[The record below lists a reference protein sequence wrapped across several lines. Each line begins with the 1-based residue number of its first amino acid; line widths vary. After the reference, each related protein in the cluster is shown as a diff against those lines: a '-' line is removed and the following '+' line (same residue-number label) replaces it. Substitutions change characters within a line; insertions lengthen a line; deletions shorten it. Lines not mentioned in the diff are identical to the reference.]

1 MSQITLSPDLE
12 YWTKRLRDKEQCLF
26 PILDDGL
33 TRAGEEIESID
44 VKAPQLEELLEF
56 CQAYELRISTVFQAA
71 WGLVLRS
78 YTGTDE
84 VIFGYQDDHSK
95 SLPCHVNLVRES
107 GLQHALNAIETS
119 YARDASHRGVRRRDL
134 ESALKLSEEEL
145 FNTKVC
151 SRDGTTNGDETAQ
164 NHDEQ
169 GELDDEDAVVSSPI
183 TVEIFRDLTSRYL
196 RIHLRYQV
204 SHLSNGQAANVA
216 SALERALICVI
227 TGTHQTVGE
236 QHLFSEYHRR
246 QVDDWNQLRPESQN
260 MTFHEAISIQVRAQP
275 DASAIDAWDENLTY
289 RELDNLSSTLA
300 RHLVQLGVNSGMK
313 IPLVFEKSAWWVVA
327 LLSVSKSGA
336 AFVPVDASQPIL
348 RLKEIMDDVKP
359 SLLLSS
365 VQYAELLADCAETTV
380 VVSRSTLETL
390 WTRSAILPE
399 LPKVKH
405 TNAAYVMYTS
415 GSTGRPKGAVLQHGG
430 YLSALLCWTE
440 GTNLVPG
447 QRALQSSSYA
457 WSVSIIEVISVLW
470 HGACL
475 CVPSDYQKQNA
486 LTEVFE
492 DMHITWA
499 ILSPSIVKTIERER
513 VRYLESLIL
522 CGEPVAKEVVTR
534 WASEQTKVWVG
545 WAATECLAL
554 ARPDNFT
561 ADSNVQNLG
570 PCKGICRVVEVGN
583 HERQVPIGA
592 VGEVVTHAPWIADG
606 YLNDPER
613 TAATFLDRLDWLDGR
628 PSSYGS
634 RWYKVGDLVRQNSD
648 GSLMLA
654 GRGDN
659 MVKIRGQRFDMS
671 EVERNLGTDS
681 QIRNSLPILPK
692 TGICKHRL
700 VAAVSLRQFTTVAN
714 EGSDSIVLLK
724 GSELKDAASWVS
736 KFRDDL
742 ARRMPSYMIP
752 SLWVMLK
759 SFPLTI
765 TGKIDRV
772 SLKKFIE
779 KMNVETFESIATLG
793 VESEPPITTLEKRLA
808 KVWADVLNLPVHKV
822 GRNTPFITL
831 GGDSILAMIIG
842 ARCNKD
848 SLRIRAQDILRYG
861 TIAELASKA
870 SLEEEEQT
878 TQTATLAKQYVT
890 LHKKIRET
898 LHQVIPRKEDVEDAY
913 PASPM
918 QTGMLLSKAR
928 LTGDYNTASIYEILP
943 SRKNHFPNIE
953 KLQNAWQQ
961 VVNRHSILRTFFVES
976 VSQSGSFDQVVL
988 RNYDVSQTTTVW
1000 TGIQTTS
1007 VGDVIRAFEE
1017 SPSRSY
1023 PDFQPPHNFTIL
1035 ETATGGV
1042 FCRLNAEHT
1051 LVDGMSLAVIV
1062 RDLRL
1067 AYDEKLPLQPVP
1079 LYSSYITSL
1088 QQVVCSIDN
1097 RYWKSYLKDM
1107 HPCIFPT
1114 LSYSLSREPLK
1125 AESRAITVDINNAHH
1140 LLKFCQSQD
1149 ITLSALFRT
1158 IWGLILRS
1166 YTGSDEVCFGY
1177 ITSGRDLPIAGIE
1190 EIVGTFIN
1198 MLVCRM
1204 NLSEMRLVKDII
1216 ATAKSDY
1223 LNSLPHQHASLAQ
1236 IQHVLGLY
1244 GQQLFNTSMTI
1255 LKQVPL
1261 DSGESPSIT
1270 FNNIHEWSPN
1280 EYDLDVQVWVS
1291 STNVT
1296 MELWYRTE
1304 AISNEH
1310 AHNIASTFS
1319 QAIDTITDDF
1329 DQRVGQLDLFSHHH
1343 RRQVWDWNA
1352 RYPKSIDVCLHD
1364 LVSQHADTR
1373 AKEMA
1378 ITSWDRDFT
1387 YKQLEEHSNR
1397 LAHYLVSLGVGPE
1410 THMLLCFEKSAIAI
1424 VAMLGVLK
1432 AGGACVS
1439 IDPTHPTQ
1447 RLQRIIADT
1456 RPLCCLVSKL
1466 HKGLFDAQGLKGLVK
1481 HVVTVHESLFESNR
1495 LPESKRKPCPSVTA
1509 KNAAF
1514 ILFTSGSTGTPKGIV
1529 HEHRTVAS
1537 SLHHHGIAMNIGVDS
1552 RTLQFSAFVFDVSIT
1567 EIFMAL
1573 TRGGVLCIPSEHE
1586 RMNNL
1591 ESAIT
1596 RMEAN
1601 WAHLTPTVASLLDP
1615 AKVPTLKHMAL
1626 AGEPLKKVN
1635 VTAWAPRLELVNLY
1649 GPAECCLATTLRVGL
1664 VAEDRPDNIGRSVG
1678 LLVWI
1683 VNFSNTDR
1691 LVPVGGVGELLLEG
1705 PNVAREYLR
1714 DRERTL
1720 QSFIENPAWLGDEK
1734 TTPPRRFYRSGD
1746 LARYNGD
1753 GSIQILGRID
1763 TQVKLHGQRVEM
1775 GEIEYQAK
1783 VNLTPHN
1790 LVNMAVVY
1798 AKGDHPGGGLLVAF
1812 LEFEEKAKEVD
1823 EDQLMLSI
1831 SSRLNNI
1838 LVKLDS
1844 YLVEAVPSYMVPS
1857 IYVPLNS
1864 MPLLTAGKIDRGKL
1878 VSIVKRFSPEEVSLY
1893 SLSEFQAEKGQ
1904 PTTRMELTLQK
1915 LWAQVLAIDEK
1926 NIGVD
1931 DNFFRLGGDSVVA
1944 MKLSAAG
1951 REAGITITVANI
1963 FQNSKLSD
1971 MAAIA
1976 RPFSE
1981 RTLHELESQY
1991 GISKASVSAVYPATP
2006 LQEGM
2011 MLLSSRQS
2019 NAYTVQ
2025 YVLPL
2030 PSHIDIPRFKLTWI
2044 LLYKEHPILRTR
2056 IINVEKTISSMQV
2069 VVDED
2074 LSWLTAR
2081 SLRKYL
2087 KDDQSAPTEYGKPLA
2102 RFALVED
2109 DDKDY
2114 FVLTAH
2120 HSIFDKYSLEMM
2132 FSEAERLYRSLIA
2145 DEKPL
2150 FATLSLTYES
2160 FATDV
2165 FNMDV
2170 FKAGTFWKDQFSDL
2184 SFSNFPK
2191 LPIGH
2196 QPSATEA
2203 LRHFVPCSIS
2213 SEQHFST
2220 QTIIRAAWALLLAQH
2235 SDSHDNVVFGMTL
2248 DGRQSGLESVVGPTL
2263 VTVPIKTSIKLQTTV
2278 GHFLDDIMQHMKDIE
2293 QFQHFGLQN
2302 IKALSPDTA
2311 YACDFQTLLAIHP
2324 VQTDDARQ
2332 SLFSEDFLAFEAPP
2346 AYLLQLECQPTS
2358 SGFHVKA
2365 KYDPITTAGLQ
2376 MRRLLDQF
2384 EHVVSQLLHHDPTL
2398 SIGEIDFCSPQDA
2411 QDIKQWNRDMPPR
2424 LNKCVHDV
2432 IFSHDP
2438 ESMAVC
2444 SWDGDFTYRQLDELS
2459 TKLAYRLRT
2468 DFGVGPESLVPLS
2481 LVKSTWAVVA
2491 MMAVLKAGGAY
2502 VPMDP
2507 SHPASRLQEIVD
2519 ASKASLILCS
2529 SQHETLARS
2538 LAENVLVVNQKTI
2551 DIVRPHEDPVDT
2563 IVGPD
2568 NTCYVIFTSGSTG
2581 TPKGVVIEHGGFSTA
2596 AAEHGKR
2603 LDLNAHSR
2611 VIHFSSYAFEACILE
2626 ILTTLFN
2633 GGCVCVAPESE
2644 RLEDIAKAMRDMHI
2658 NWAFFTPSF
2667 IRTIRPDQVPDLKT
2681 LVLGGEALG
2690 ADNIDVWA
2698 DKVHLI
2704 NGYGPSETCVF
2715 SVTNEKVRRG
2725 DAPDLI
2731 GSSIGGACWI
2741 VNPEDHSKL
2750 VPVGAV
2756 GELLIE
2762 GYTLARGYLND
2773 PQKTSEVFI
2782 EKSKLIS
2789 LTTSVNG
2796 KAQNGINANGH
2807 ANGFTNGTA
2816 NGNGNANS
2824 HSVNGHSPK
2833 TMMYKTGDLVR
2844 YNTAPGAEGSIRF
2857 VGRKDT
2863 QVKVRG
2869 QRMELQDVEYHLKS
2883 NLKNIRH
2890 VAVEQVNL
2898 TGREGRFLA
2907 AFFSLEDQA
2916 APPGSTIGEFPLPMS
2931 ENLKRTITAAENFLD
2946 QTLPSYMIPILYVP
2960 LIRIPLLSS
2969 GKTNRR
2975 ELHQI
2980 ALKFSQTEISQYT
2993 LVDEQKRSPRS
3004 QREIQ
3009 LSELWASILQTS
3021 ENAAIGL
3028 DDSFF
3033 RLGGDSIGAMKLTT
3047 LAREHKILLNVATV
3061 FNNPK
3066 LEDMAAATLNLK
3078 EEDDTL
3084 LEPFAM
3090 LPKAENVE
3098 AILDM
3103 ISRDYSIF
3111 PGAIE
3116 NVYPTG
3122 PLQEG
3127 LMLLSIKQPGAY
3139 MSQIT
3144 LSLQDKVD
3152 LERFKWAWQETAER
3166 NAILR
3171 TRFAHTGSSSIQF
3184 VLKEDI
3190 KWAHA
3195 SDLRIYLTEDK
3206 DRRMNYGDPLVRY
3219 AIIDAGYGDRHFV
3232 LTAHH
3237 SLYDGWSLML
3247 IMEDFNMMYT
3257 GEIIKPAAPPYAGF
3271 IKHLS
3276 DIDLDAAK
3284 PFWQSQFA
3292 GKSLA
3297 SYPEPRTASQAPVET
3312 QIFQFTSIER
3322 PPGTDITLSTIIR
3335 AAWGLLVARYADTQ
3349 DVFFGAT
3356 LMGRNASLP
3365 NIERM
3370 TGPTITTLPICVS
3383 IDASDTV
3390 NSYLQR
3396 VQNQGTDMIPFEHTG
3411 LQNIKSFGKEAEQ
3424 ACNFQN
3430 LLVIQPEGS
3439 EDLNSEVWKEKAL
3452 FAKGEMV
3459 TMTYALIV
3467 ECRLYRDKVRI
3478 TAQYR
3483 EHITPT
3489 RQMKRMLDQFAEVMQ
3504 QLNNVASAEQLV
3516 GDVQLLSEQ
3525 DRQEIIEWNT
3535 EAPDNT
3541 PPNDCI
3547 HDVIQRKVSEQPQAP
3562 AIESW
3567 DASFTYAELDNAST
3581 KLAFYLASLGIG
3593 PRSYVPLCFDKSAWT
3608 IVAIL
3613 AILKAG
3619 GAYLSLDPKHPKSRK
3634 DHIIR
3639 DVQAKI
3645 ILTSSQYKELFD
3657 PSTHKVVAID
3667 QASIGKLRIPKNATL
3682 VQGQSTDAAFVV
3694 FTSGSTGVP
3703 KGIVMEHGS
3712 FVSSAR
3718 SHSKALSITSNSR
3731 VMQFAAYTYDVSM
3744 GEILTT
3750 LMQGGCVC
3758 VPSEEERMSN
3768 LAAAVNKL
3776 NVDWMFLTPTVAAF
3790 FKPSDMP
3797 GLETLVLGGEHA
3809 TEENI
3814 KTWAEHVYLIN
3825 SYGPAETAIWCAC
3838 APGLNPTAD
3847 PACFGKPVG
3856 ASLWIVDAND
3866 PDKLAPIGTVGE
3878 LVVEG
3883 PTLAR
3888 EYLNDTKKTA
3898 AAFIQNPKWSAERS
3912 GKTRRMYRTGDLVRY
3927 GPSGNLLFVGR
3938 RDLQTKIHGQRIEI
3952 LEIEHQFMRLSPPDW
3967 FPTVDILRFTEAR
3980 RDIALCAF
3988 VHIRNGDHGPATE
4001 NILPMTDELSEKLS
4015 LLRSQMEQLLPS
4027 HMIPIVYIPFRDVP
4041 LTAGGKIDRGTLRHL
4056 GEALTEQQ
4064 LLPYMLSNQAL
4075 RLPSTDIERRLQT
4088 LWARVLN
4095 ISAAAIGA
4103 DSNFLRMGGDSVASM
4118 KLSAAAR
4125 EMGLVLTMKTVF
4137 TSPRLDD
4144 MSRAVQVISAHSEI
4158 KPYTNFSTLSTH
4170 DVPKFIQDVIRPNIA
4185 SKKGDIEDILSGTDY
4200 QRWTLGCGQ
4209 LKTRGYNNYFIFYL
4223 KGNVDVSRLQ
4233 TACQNLVDRH
4243 PVLRTVFVAHKDE
4256 LYQVVLKHVVPE
4268 FACQA
4273 YDDSDLPIS
4282 IVERDMVR
4290 AAELGSL
4297 SVRFLLVDEGLE
4309 GHRLFM
4315 RASHSQYDGISLPII
4330 VRDLKAAYLG
4340 QPLESSLPYHRFIAG
4355 TRQTMRKSQAEKFW
4369 LGHLEGSAM
4378 THVVDHQKPTFANVV
4393 NKSLKRTL
4401 PIPHTSKNGI
4411 TFATIVKAAWSLV
4424 LSHLSANADVVFG
4437 QITTGRNAPIR
4448 GIDEIVGPCMNLVP
4462 VRVKLDSIA
4471 TYLDLLQQ
4479 VQTQHLDMLPYESLG
4494 LQHII
4499 DKCSSWPKWT
4509 RFSSI
4514 LQHTNFNVGMD
4525 ATDMWGDLEM
4535 HLGNFTPSHDV
4546 SDIWIWT
4553 GPTEDGFYVDFTY
4566 SEATLPQSLA
4576 EEMAD
4581 MLCAHIKKISENAMS
4596 PIASVLAKLE
4606 PKLPVSVDYI
4616 DENESVMNDATTS
4629 DDAEKAK
4636 EVVLQAWKSVLG
4648 DDIDD
4653 SLPHEVTDHS
4663 PFYELRGDL
4672 LAAAQLSMAFAKRG
4686 YEISP
4691 EEIITHP
4698 TIHRQSALISLKMQA
4713 I

>member
-12 YWTKRLRDKEQCLF
+12 YWTERLRDKEQCLF
-26 PILDDGL
+26 PVLDDGVQRPAKE
-33 TRAGEEIESID
+33 TQRTD
-44 VKAPQLEELLEF
+44 VQAPHLEKILGF
-56 CQAYELRISTVFQAA
+56 CQNYELRLSTVFQAA
-71 WGLVLRS
+71 WGLVVRS
-78 YTGTDE
+78 YTGTDD
-84 VIFGYQDDHSK
+84 VIFGYQHEHFK
-95 SLPCHVNLVRES
+95 TFPCHVNLVRES
-107 GLQHALNAIETS
+107 GLQHALNAIEIS
-119 YARDASHRGVRRRDL
+119 YARDSSHQEFQRRDL
-134 ESALKLSEEEL
+134 ESALKFGEEGL
-145 FNTKVC
+145 FNTEVRYRE
-151 SRDGTTNGDETAQ
+151 STPNGRSSPQHQDHVER
-164 NHDEQ
+164 
-169 GELDDEDAVVSSPI
+169 GESDDYDASPI
-183 TVEIFRDLTSRYL
+183 TVEISTDLTSKSL
-196 RIHLRYQV
+196 RIHLRYHV
-204 SHLSNGQAANVA
+204 SYLSTGQAANVA

-227 TGTHQTVGE
+227 TGIHQNVGE
-236 QHLFSEYHRR
+236 QHLFSDHHRH
-246 QVDDWNQLRPESQN
+246 QVDKWNQFRPESQN
-260 MTFHEAISIQVRAQP
+260 MTFHDAISTQVRAQP
-275 DASAIDAWDENLTY
+275 DAPAIDAWDEKLTY
-289 RELDNLSSTLA
+289 RELDDLSSTLA
-300 RHLVQLGVNSGMK
+300 RHLVQLGVQSG
-313 IPLVFEKSAWWVVA
+313 IFVPLVFEKSAWWVVA
-327 LLSVSKSGA
+327 LLAVSKSGA
-336 AFVPVDASQPIL
+336 AFVPVDASQPVL

-365 VQYAELLADCAETTV
+365 VQHADLLADCVKTTV

-399 LPKVKH
+399 LPVVEH
-405 TNAAYVMYTS
+405 TSAAYVMYTS

-430 YLSALLCWTE
+430 YLSALLCWIE

-457 WSVSIIEVISVLW
+457 WSVCIIEAISVLW

-486 LTEVFE
+486 LTEVFK

-499 ILSPSIVKTIERER
+499 ILSPSIVKTIEREK
-513 VRYLESLIL
+513 VRHLENLIL
-522 CGEPVAKEVVTR
+522 CGEPVAKEVVAR
-534 WASEQTKVWVG
+534 WASEKTRVWVA

-570 PCKGICRVVEVGN
+570 PSKGVCRVVEVGN

-592 VGEVVTHAPWIADG
+592 VGEIVTHAPWIADG

-613 TAATFLDRLDWLDGR
+613 TAATFLDRPDWLDGR

-659 MVKIRGQRFDMS
+659 MVKIRGQRFDMAD
-671 EVERNLGTDS
+671 VERFTGTDA

-692 TGICKHRL
+692 MGICKHRL
-700 VAAVSLRQFTTVAN
+700 AAVVSLHRFTTSADEV
-714 EGSDSIVLLK
+714 GGGIVLLK
-724 GSELKDAASWVS
+724 GSELRDAASWVS
-736 KFRDDL
+736 QFREDL
-742 ARRMPSYMIP
+742 SRRVPSYMIP

-759 SFPLTI
+759 AFPLTI

-772 SLKKFIE
+772 SLRRFIE
-779 KMNVETFESIATLG
+779 KMDVETFESIATLG
-793 VESEPPITTLEKRLA
+793 IESEPPVTPLEKRLA
-808 KVWADVLNLPVHKV
+808 EVWAEVLNLPLDKV

-848 SLRIRAQDILRYG
+848 GLCIRAQDILKYG

-870 SLEEEEQT
+870 SLGEEEQT
-878 TQTATLAKQYVT
+878 AQAAKLAKQYVA
-890 LHKKIRET
+890 LHQKMKET
-898 LHQVIPRKEDVEDAY
+898 LHQVIPCTDNVEDAY

-928 LTGDYNTASIYEILP
+928 MTGDYNTSSIYEVLP
-943 SRKNHFPNIE
+943 SRIKHAPSIE
-953 KLQNAWQQ
+953 RLQNAWQQ

-976 VSQSGSFDQVVL
+976 VSQSGSFDQIVL
-988 RNYDVSQTTTVW
+988 RNYDVLKTTTVW
-1000 TGIQTTS
+1000 TGINTTS
-1007 VGDVIRAFEE
+1007 IDDVIRTFDGN
-1017 SPSRSY
+1017 PFKNY

-1035 ETATGGV
+1035 ETTAGRV

-1067 AYDEKLPLQPVP
+1067 AYDGKLPLQPVP
-1079 LYSSYITSL
+1079 LYSSYITLL
-1088 QQVVCSIDN
+1088 QEVVCSIDN

-1107 HPCIFPT
+1107 HPCILPT
-1114 LSYSLSREPLK
+1114 LSYNLSREPPK
-1125 AESRAITVDINNAHH
+1125 SESRSITVDIKNSHH
-1140 LLKFCQSQD
+1140 LLKFCQSQE

-1177 ITSGRDLPIAGIE
+1177 ITSGRDLPIAGVE

-1198 MLVCRM
+1198 MLVCRLK
-1204 NLSEMRLVKDII
+1204 LSEMSLVKDII
-1216 ATAKSDY
+1216 ATAKTDY

-1270 FNNIHEWSPN
+1270 FDNIHEWSPN

-1291 STNVT
+1291 STNVA

-1329 DQRVGQLDLFSHHH
+1329 DQRIGQLDLFSHHH

-1352 RYPKSIDVCLHD
+1352 RLPESIDVCLHD
-1364 LVSQHADTR
+1364 LISEHADVR
-1373 AKEMA
+1373 PNEIA

-1387 YKQLEEHSNR
+1387 YEQLEEYSGR
-1397 LAHYLVSLGVGPE
+1397 LAHHLVSHGVGPE
-1410 THMLLCFEKSAIAI
+1410 VHVLLCFEKSAIAI

-1432 AGGACVS
+1432 AGGVCVS

-1456 RPLCCLVSKL
+1456 RPLCCLISKL
-1466 HKGLFDAQGLKGLVK
+1466 HRGLFEAQGLKGLVK
-1481 HVVTVHESLFESNR
+1481 HVVTADEAPFASSK
-1495 LPESKRKPCPSVTA
+1495 LPESTPKKPRTTVTA

-1537 SLHHHGIAMNIGVDS
+1537 SLHHHGLAMNIGIDS

-1586 RMNNL
+1586 RMNCL

-1596 RMEAN
+1596 RMGAN

-1615 AKVPTLKHMAL
+1615 DKVPTLKHMAL
-1626 AGEPLKKVN
+1626 AGEPLKRVN
-1635 VTAWAPRLELVNLY
+1635 VTEWASRLELVNLY

-1664 VAEDRPDNIGRSVG
+1664 VADDRTDNIGRAVG

-1683 VNFSNTDR
+1683 VDPKNTDR
-1691 LVPVGGVGELLLEG
+1691 LVPVGSVGELLLEG

-1720 QSFIENPAWLGDEK
+1720 QFFIENPAWLGDEK

-1763 TQVKLHGQRVEM
+1763 TQVKLHGQRVEL

-1783 VNLTPHN
+1783 VNLTTHN

-1812 LEFEEKAKEVD
+1812 LEFEEKEKEVD
-1823 EDQLMLSI
+1823 EDQLIISI
-1831 SSRLNNI
+1831 SLRLKNI

-1844 YLVEAVPSYMVPS
+1844 HLAETLPSYMVPS
-1857 IYVPLNS
+1857 IYVPLNA

-1878 VSIVKRFSPEEVSLY
+1878 VSIIKRLSPKDVALY
-1893 SLSEFQAEKGQ
+1893 SLSEFQAEKVQ
-1904 PTTRMELTLQK
+1904 PRSRLERTLQT
-1915 LWAQVLAIDEK
+1915 LWSQVLAIQAK
-1926 NIGVD
+1926 SIGVD
-1931 DNFFRLGGDSVVA
+1931 DNFFRMGGDSVVA

-1951 REAGITITVANI
+1951 REVGITITVANI
-1963 FQNSKLSD
+1963 FQNPKLSD
-1971 MAAIA
+1971 MAAMV

-1991 GISKASVSAVYPATP
+1991 GIPKTSVVAVYPATP

-2011 MLLSSRQS
+2011 ILLSSRES

-2025 YVLPL
+2025 HVLPL
-2030 PSHIDIPRFKLTWI
+2030 PVNINIQQFKLVWT
-2044 LLYKEHPILRTR
+2044 LLYKEYPILRTR
-2056 IINVEKTISSMQV
+2056 IINIERTIGSMQV
-2069 VVDED
+2069 VVNEE
-2074 LSWLTAR
+2074 LSWLTGT

-2087 KDDQSAPTEYGKPLA
+2087 ECDQSDTMEYGQSLV
-2102 RFALVED
+2102 RFALIED
-2109 DDKDY
+2109 DAKRY

-2120 HSIFDKYSLEMM
+2120 HSIFDKSSISVL
-2132 FSEAERLYRSLIA
+2132 FSEAERFYRSVMV
-2145 DEKPL
+2145 DEQHS
-2150 FATLSLTYES
+2150 FTSQALTYKS

-2170 FKAGTFWKDQFSDL
+2170 SEAEVFWQEQFSDL
-2184 SFSNFPK
+2184 SFSTFPK

-2196 QPSATEA
+2196 RPSATET
-2203 LRHFVPCSIS
+2203 LNNFIPCPLS
-2213 SEQHFST
+2213 SEQKFSV
-2220 QTIIRAAWALLLAQH
+2220 QTTIRAAWALLLAQY
-2235 SDSHDNVVFGMTL
+2235 SDSQANVVFGMTL
-2248 DGRQSGLESVVGPTL
+2248 DGRQSGLDAVVGPTL
-2263 VTVPIKTSIKLQTTV
+2263 ATVPVKTSINLQTTV
-2278 GHFLDDIMQHMKDIE
+2278 GHFLDEVVQHTKDIE

-2302 IKALSPDTA
+2302 IKALSIDAAQAT
-2311 YACDFQTLLAIHP
+2311 DFQTLLAIHP
-2324 VQTDDARQ
+2324 RSNEVTET
-2332 SLFSEDFLAFEAPP
+2332 LFFSEKLLQYEAPP
-2346 AYLLQLECQPTS
+2346 AYLLQVECQPTP

-2365 KYDPITTAGLQ
+2365 QYDPVVTSGPQIG
-2376 MRRLLDQF
+2376 RLLDQF
-2384 EHVVSQLLHHDPTL
+2384 EYIFSQLLSGDHTL
-2398 SIGEIDFCSPQDA
+2398 TVGELEFCSPQDTRDIKHWN
-2411 QDIKQWNRDMPPR
+2411 QDIPPR
-2424 LNKCVHDV
+2424 LYKCVHDV
-2432 IFSHDP
+2432 IFSHEP
-2438 ESMAVC
+2438 ESTAVC
-2444 SWDGDFTYRQLDELS
+2444 SWDGDLTYRQLDELS
-2459 TKLAYRLRT
+2459 TRLAYRLKT
-2468 DFGVGPESLVPLS
+2468 DFGVGPETLVPLTFT
-2481 LVKSTWAVVA
+2481 KSTWAVVA
-2491 MMAVLKAGGAY
+2491 MMAVLKAGGGY

-2507 SHPASRLQEIVD
+2507 SYPASRLQEIVD
-2519 ASKASLILCS
+2519 ACKASLILCS
-2529 SQHETLARS
+2529 PQHEILARS
-2538 LAENVLVVNQKTI
+2538 LAGATLVVNRKTM
-2551 DIVRPHEDPVDT
+2551 DLTRPYEDHVDT
-2563 IVGPD
+2563 AVRSD

-2581 TPKGVVIEHGGFSTA
+2581 TPKGVVMEHGGFSTA
-2596 AAEHGKR
+2596 ATEHGRR
-2603 LDLNAHSR
+2603 LDLNTHSR

-2644 RLEDIAKAMRDMHI
+2644 RLEDIAKTMRDLHV

-2690 ADNIDVWA
+2690 ADNIDVWV

-2715 SVTNEKVRRG
+2715 SITNEHVRHG
-2725 DAPDLI
+2725 DTPDQI

-2741 VNPEDHSKL
+2741 VTPEDHGKL

-2762 GYTLARGYLND
+2762 GHTLARGYLND
-2773 PQKTSEVFI
+2773 LQKTSEVFV
-2782 EKSKLIS
+2782 ENSKL
-2789 LTTSVNG
+2789 LTTAKNVNG
-2796 KAQNGINANGH
+2796 KNGIKANGH
-2807 ANGFTNGTA
+2807 TNGHTT
-2816 NGNGNANS
+2816 
-2824 HSVNGHSPK
+2824 NGHSLK
-2833 TMMYKTGDLVR
+2833 RVMYKTGDLVR
-2844 YNTAPGAEGSIRF
+2844 YNTSSEAKGTIRF

-2863 QVKVRG
+2863 QVKIRG
-2869 QRMELQDVEYHLKS
+2869 QRMEPGDVEFHLQT
-2883 NLKNIRH
+2883 NLTNVRH
-2890 VAVEQVNL
+2890 VAVEHVSL
-2898 TGREGRFLA
+2898 PGREIRFLA

-2916 APPGSTIGEFPLPMS
+2916 SSSSSEMVVLALPMS
-2931 ENLKRTITAAENFLD
+2931 EKLKCSILAAETVLD
-2946 QTLPSYMIPILYVP
+2946 QTLPSYMIPTLYIP
-2960 LIRIPLLSS
+2960 LLRMPLLSS
-2969 GKTNRR
+2969 GKINRR

-2980 ALKFSQTEISQYT
+2980 VLKFSETQLARYT
-2993 LVDEQKRSPRS
+2993 LADEQKRLPQSH
-3004 QREIQ
+3004 RENQ
-3009 LSELWASILQTS
+3009 LAELWSSILQIGDKTS
-3021 ENAAIGL
+3021 IGL

-3061 FNNPK
+3061 FKNPK
-3066 LEDMAAATLNLK
+3066 LENMAAATLNLK
-3078 EEDDTL
+3078 NEDDTS
-3084 LEPFAM
+3084 LEPFAL
-3090 LPKAENVE
+3090 LPETGNVE
-3098 AILDM
+3098 TILDK
-3103 ISRDYSIF
+3103 ISRDYNVF

-3127 LMLLSIKQPGAY
+3127 LMLLSIKQPGSY

-3144 LSLQDKVD
+3144 LSLQSSVD
-3152 LERFKWAWQETAER
+3152 LNRFTWAWQKTAER

-3195 SDLRIYLTEDK
+3195 SDLKTYLTEDK
-3206 DRRMNYGDPLVRY
+3206 KKQMNHGDPLVRY
-3219 AIIDAGYGDRHFV
+3219 AIIDAGNGDRHFV

-3247 IMEDFNMMYT
+3247 IMDDFNMMFT
-3257 GEIIKPAAPPYAGF
+3257 GMVRPAAPPYVGF

-3276 DIDLDAAK
+3276 DIDLDSAK
-3284 PFWQSQFA
+3284 SFWLSQFA
-3292 GKSLA
+3292 KKSLA
-3297 SYPEPRTASQAPVET
+3297 SYPEPWTASQASVET
-3312 QIFQFTSIER
+3312 QIFQFTNIER
-3322 PPGTDITLSTIIR
+3322 PLGSDITLSTIIR
-3335 AAWGLLVARYADTQ
+3335 AAWALLVARYANTQ

-3383 IDASDTV
+3383 IDGSEAVD
-3390 NSYLQR
+3390 SYLQR

-3439 EDLNSEVWKEKAL
+3439 EDLKSKVWKEEVL

-3467 ECRLYRDKVRI
+3467 ECRLYKEKVRI

-3489 RQMKRMLDQFAEVMQ
+3489 RQVQRMLDQFAEVMQ
-3504 QLNNVASAEQLV
+3504 RLNNSASSGLLV

-3525 DRQEIIEWNT
+3525 DKQEIVEWNKG
-3535 EAPDNT
+3535 APGST
-3541 PPNDCI
+3541 PIDDCI
-3547 HDVIQRKVSEQPQAP
+3547 HHIIQGKVAAQPRAP
-3562 AIESW
+3562 AIDSW
-3567 DASFTYAELDNAST
+3567 DASFTYAELDAAST
-3581 KLAFYLASLGIG
+3581 KVAFHLTSLGIG
-3593 PRSYVPLCFDKSAWT
+3593 PGSYVPLCFDKSAWT

-3613 AILKAG
+3613 AVLKAG
-3619 GAYLSLDPKHPKSRK
+3619 GAYLSLDPKHPANRK
-3634 DHIIR
+3634 ELIIR
-3639 DVQAKI
+3639 DVRAKV
-3645 ILTSSQYKELFD
+3645 ILTSSQHKDLFD
-3657 PSTHKVVAID
+3657 LSTYKVVAID
-3667 QASIGKLRIPKNATL
+3667 EASVEKLAVPQDETLIPGK
-3682 VQGQSTDAAFVV
+3682 STDAAFVV

-3703 KGIVMEHGS
+3703 KGIVMEHGP

-3718 SHSKALSITSNSR
+3718 SHSKALRITSKSR

-3768 LAAAVNKL
+3768 LRAAVNKL
-3776 NVDWMFLTPTVAAF
+3776 GVNWMFLTPTVAGF
-3790 FKPSDMP
+3790 LKPTVVP

-3809 TEENI
+3809 TEDNI
-3814 KTWAEHVYLIN
+3814 KIWAEHVYLIN

-3838 APGLNPTAD
+3838 APGLDLTAD
-3847 PACFGKPVG
+3847 PACFGNPVG

-3866 PDKLAPIGTVGE
+3866 PNKLAPIGTVGE

-3888 EYLNDTKKTA
+3888 EYLNDAKKTA
-3898 AAFIQNPKWSAERS
+3898 AAFIENPKWSIDGS

-3927 GPSGNLLFVGR
+3927 GSSGNLLFVGR
-3938 RDLQTKIHGQRIEI
+3938 RDTQTKIHGQRIE
-3952 LEIEHQFMRLSPPDW
+3952 LKEIEHHLLRLGPPNW
-3967 FPTVDILRFTEAR
+3967 LPIVDILRFAEAQ
-3980 RDIALCAF
+3980 RDIVLCAF
-3988 VHIRNGDHGPATE
+3988 VHIRNAQNTSTIK
-4001 NILPMTDELSEKLS
+4001 NILPMTDELSKKLTRI
-4015 LLRSQMEQLLPS
+4015 RSQLELLLPN
-4027 HMIPIVYIPFRDVP
+4027 HMVPTAYIPVRILP
-4041 LTAGGKIDRGTLRHL
+4041 LSAGGKVDRGALRHL
-4056 GEALTEQQ
+4056 GQGLTEQQ
-4064 LLPYMLSNQAL
+4064 LLPYMLNGQEL
-4075 RLPSTDIERRLQT
+4075 NLPSTEMERKLQT
-4088 LWARVLN
+4088 LWAKVLN
-4095 ISAAAIGA
+4095 ISPSAIGA
-4103 DSNFLRMGGDSVASM
+4103 NSNFLRMGGDSVASM

-4125 EMGLVLTMKTVF
+4125 EMGLLLTMKSVF
-4137 TSPRLDD
+4137 NSPRLDE
-4144 MSRAVQVISAHSEI
+4144 MSRAVEVISTQEV
-4158 KPYTNFSTLSTH
+4158 KPYINFSTLH
-4170 DVPKFIQDVIRPNIA
+4170 AYDVPKFLQDVILPNVA
-4185 SKKGDIEDILSGTDY
+4185 SKAEDIEDVLMGMDY

-4209 LKTRGYNNYFIFYL
+4209 LKTRGYNNYFIFHL
-4223 KGNVDVSRLQ
+4223 KGEVDVVRLKA
-4233 TACQNLVDRH
+4233 ACRKLVDHH
-4243 PVLRTVFVAHKDE
+4243 PVLRTVFVANKAE
-4256 LYQVVLKHVVPE
+4256 LFQVVLKHV
-4268 FACQA
+4268 
-4273 YDDSDLPIS
+4273 DT
-4282 IVERDMVR
+4282 
-4290 AAELGSL
+4290 ELGCHSYDGSDVPTSIL
-4297 SVRFLLVDEGLE
+4297 QKDIDRPVPLESPSVRFLLVDQGRE

-4315 RASHSQYDGISLPII
+4315 RASHSQYDGISFPFI

-4340 QPLESSLPYHRFIAG
+4340 KPFLNSLPYHLFIAG
-4355 TRQTMRKSQAEKFW
+4355 TRQTMRKSEALKFW
-4369 LGHLEGSAM
+4369 QKELEGSTM
-4378 THVVDHQKPTFANVV
+4378 THVVDHQKPSFTNVV
-4393 NKSLKRTL
+4393 NKSLKRT
-4401 PIPHTSKNGI
+4401 ISVPHTNKNDI
-4411 TFATIVKAAWSLV
+4411 TFATMVKAAWSLA
-4424 LSHLSANADVVFG
+4424 LSHLSANSDIVFG
-4437 QITTGRNAPIR
+4437 QITTGRNASIQ

-4462 VRVKLDSIA
+4462 VRVKIDAIT

-4479 VQTQHLDMLPYESLG
+4479 IQNQHLDMSPYESLG

-4499 DKCSSWPKWT
+4499 HKCTSWPKWT

-4514 LQHTNFNVGMD
+4514 LQHTNFNVGMESMD
-4525 ATDMWGDLEM
+4525 KWGDLEM
-4535 HLGNFTPSHDV
+4535 HLSNFAPDHDV

-4553 GPTEDGFYVDFTY
+4553 GPVEDGFYVNFTY
-4566 SEATLPQSLA
+4566 SEKTLPQSLA
-4576 EEMAD
+4576 EEMVD
-4581 MLCAHIKKISENAMS
+4581 MLCGHIKKMSEHLMS
-4596 PIASVLAKLE
+4596 PIESALSKLKPRLPIQLEALDEENQVTNKSPAVEDAKALVL
-4606 PKLPVSVDYI
+4606 
-4616 DENESVMNDATTS
+4616 
-4629 DDAEKAK
+4629 
-4636 EVVLQAWKSVLG
+4636 EVWKSVLG
-4648 DDIDD
+4648 DEADD
-4653 SLPHEVTDHS
+4653 TLPTEVTDHS
-4663 PFYELRGDL
+4663 PFYEIRGDL
-4672 LAAAQLSMAFAKRG
+4672 LAAAQLSMGFGKHG

-4698 TIHRQSALISLKMQA
+4698 TMHLQAALLSLKMQT